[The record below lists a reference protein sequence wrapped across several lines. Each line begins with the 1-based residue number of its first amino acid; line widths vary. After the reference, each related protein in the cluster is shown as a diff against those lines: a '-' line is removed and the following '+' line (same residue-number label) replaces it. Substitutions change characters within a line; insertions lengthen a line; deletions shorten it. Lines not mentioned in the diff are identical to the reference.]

1 MLFSVALQRL
11 RRLLRLLLLLRAT
24 CLRRVCYMIATPLSP
39 HSGCLPGCC
48 LPWQLVRA
56 LISIL
61 KRLYKIQQAAIQ
73 RAKQQQQTKSR
84 HNPPCSPAPPNT
96 PLCRLPS
103 TCHQHRLHASSC
115 ASHTDCMSLFV
126 VPYTLRPQ
134 TQLARQLHI
143 EVSLV
148 LCTLGLLI

>member
-11 RRLLRLLLLLRAT
+11 RRLLRLLLLRAT

-39 HSGCLPGCC
+39 HSGPLPGCC

-84 HNPPCSPAPPNT
+84 HYPPCNPAPPNT
-96 PLCRLPS
+96 LLLCHPS
-103 TCHQHRLHASSC
+103 TS
-115 ASHTDCMSLFV
+115 TDCMPPVAPPTQTACLCLLCLI
-126 VPYTLRPQ
+126 PCGLRLSWQ
-134 TQLARQLHI
+134 GDCI
-143 EVSLV
+143 SK
-148 LCTLGLLI
+148 